1 MLVITCPVGDGGGD
15 VEEDLESNLAA
26 TEVQLVFF
34 QNRIRRNTC
43 LRNHFCCLFEI
54 ATSAHI
60 GLGKEVLNQAH
71 PSTVAHSIE
80 LFVHLHI
87 VTIVITAQ
95 LSDDGS
101 VCQGDQFGVDFVNS
115 GSGLVSE
122 ERQITMS
129 TTIWHSSI
137 G

>member
-1 MLVITCPVGDGGGD
+1 MVLQRAMWRVEGSTGNGMSTSRLHCSLLVI
-15 VEEDLESNLAA
+15 A
-26 TEVQLVFF
+26 
-34 QNRIRRNTC
+34 R
-43 LRNHFCCLFEI
+43 
-54 ATSAHI
+54 AH
-60 GLGKEVLNQAH
+60 VA
-71 PSTVAHSIE
+71 PSPIE

-101 VCQGDQFGVDFVNS
+101 VCQGDQFGVDFVDS

-122 ERQITMS
+122 ERQITIS